1 MKKFA
6 VLLALL
12 MLVCL
17 CALPCGAEENDG
29 TIVME
34 EETFFV
40 TSSPVPPVD
49 PDAPDGSV
57 EDSDIGEAT
66 TIPGTAADATL
77 DEKDSLVTPIAPSV
91 PTDTSAPTTG
101 SVIGGADGPT
111 AILVAKS
118 DSAID
123 FHPENFI
130 SSLSYMGTGMIGIF
144 IVIGL
149 IVLATVVLNK
159 MFSDKSK
166 KDE

>member
-1 MKKFA
+1 MKKYA

-77 DEKDSLVTPIAPSV
+77 DEKDSLVTPIAPSA

-111 AILVAKS
+111 AILVAES
-118 DSAID
+118 DGIS

-130 SSLSYMGTGMIGIF
+130 HSLSYMGTGMIGIF

>member
-1 MKKFA
+1 MKKIA
-6 VLLALL
+6 ILLALL
-12 MLVCL
+12 ALCL
-17 CALPCGAEENDG
+17 CIVPCYAEESDDS
-29 TIVME
+29 IVMDG
-34 EETFFV
+34 ETFFT
-40 TSSPVPPVD
+40 TSTPIPPVD
-49 PDAPDGSV
+49 PDAPN
-57 EDSDIGEAT
+57 DSAADIGIGEAT
-66 TIPGTAADATL
+66 TIPGSAADVPT
-77 DEKDSLVTPIAPSV
+77 DKDSLVTPIAPSA
-91 PTDTSAPTTG
+91 PTDTSIPTTG
-101 SVIGGADGPT
+101 AAIGGADGPT

-123 FHPENFI
+123 FHPENFL